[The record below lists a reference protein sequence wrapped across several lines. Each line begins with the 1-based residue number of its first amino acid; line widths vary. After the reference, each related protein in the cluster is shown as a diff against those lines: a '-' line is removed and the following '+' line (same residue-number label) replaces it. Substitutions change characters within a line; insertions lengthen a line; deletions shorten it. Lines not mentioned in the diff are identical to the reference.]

1 VTGQS
6 KHNLFWI
13 AAGVVLTVLAGFIN
27 LPHVAPGKAS
37 GVSFILKRIQGALA
51 YRMLDRTPHV
61 YALVAEKNGQDLLIS
76 ETAPFD
82 VTSRDEFVIKDVTS
96 DVLSGEGFAVDMV
109 GTGGQD
115 DYRVLLRGIDLV
127 DRSAVHITDATM
139 KRGYTPG
146 QIRVA
151 YGGKL
156 LATMPMR
163 IRIMPQD
170 WLRYAKASDNRNKR
184 IAYLKRAA
192 AANPQDLVL
201 RRTLGEI
208 YRHAGMFPEAIAE
221 YQGVLAQKPDDV
233 KALAALIKTYLAS
246 ERNDLAVKAGERA
259 VKIEP
264 GNPSLWEDLVLAY
277 SRLGL
282 WEKAAASCRTLI
294 QLKPQD
300 DAVRL
305 RLAGIYEKMGREKE
319 AIAQYGAVTAKGSHA
334 VPMLE
339 GMARMYLKQGKY
351 DEAIRLLNDT
361 VRKGSPSAAVYA
373 NLALAYGGKKMW
385 KEELANYRKAAAM
398 RPKAPIILYNLAV
411 SLENN
416 NRDQEAMGVYEKVLT
431 LQPGDADATL
441 RLADLAFRNGRY
453 AQAVRLYEQLA
464 GKTAQKG
471 KIYANLGYAYGE
483 LNQLGHSAKYYEKAI
498 KAGVKDEKVAY
509 NLAVTYEK
517 MGNEKAAAALYGKAA
532 GQKPSVES
540 LNRLA
545 DYYIKT
551 GRYDQAVKTYQ
562 RLLKLGGKKSGVYA
576 DLGYVYGLRGE
587 LDKAIESY
595 KTSLRYDSEESDVYT
610 RLGGVYEKK
619 GMLDEA
625 LKSYTRA
632 YQLNPADEDAG
643 ERIPQLKIRLL
654 REKREQEMK
663 KES

>member
-1 VTGQS
+1 MTAQGKQNRV
-6 KHNLFWI
+6 WI
-13 AAGVVLTVLAGFIN
+13 TAAVVLLVVGGFMIF
-27 LPHVAPGKAS
+27 PYAAPGKAS
-37 GVSFILKRIQGALA
+37 LVSFIGKRIQGALA
-51 YRMLDRTPHV
+51 YHLLDRTPRV
-61 YALVAEKNGQDLLIS
+61 YALMAEKNGQDFLIS
-76 ETAPFD
+76 EQEPFD
-82 VTSRDEFVIKDVTS
+82 VTSRDEFVIKDVVS
-96 DVLSGEGFAVDMV
+96 DVLSGEGFTIDVS
-109 GTGGQD
+109 GTGGSD
-115 DYRVLLRGIDLV
+115 DYRVPLRGIDLV
-127 DRSAVHITDATM
+127 DRFAAHITDETM
-139 KRGYTPG
+139 NRGYSAG

-156 LATMPMR
+156 LATMPVR

-192 AANPQDLVL
+192 AANPRDLVL
-201 RRTLGEI
+201 RRALGEI
-208 YRHAGMFPEAIAE
+208 FRHAGMIPEAIAE
-221 YQGVLAQKPDDV
+221 YQGVLAEKPDDA
-233 KALAALIKTYLAS
+233 KALAGLMKTYLGAQQ
-246 ERNDLAVKAGERA
+246 NDLAAKAGERA

-264 GNPSLWEDLVLAY
+264 GNPGLWEDLVLAY
-277 SRLGL
+277 GRLGL
-282 WEKAAASCRTLI
+282 WEKAAASCRTLV

-305 RLAGIYEKMGREKE
+305 RLAGIYEKMGRESE
-319 AIAQYGAVTAKGSHA
+319 AIAQYGGVTAKGSHA
-334 VPMLE
+334 VSMLE
-339 GMARMYLKQGKY
+339 GMARMSLKQGKY

-373 NLALAYGGKKMW
+373 NLALAYGGKKMR

-398 RPKAPIILYNLAV
+398 KPKDPVILYNLAV

-416 NRDQEAMGVYEKVLT
+416 NQDQEAMGIYEKVLI

-453 AQAVRLYEQLA
+453 AQAVRLYEKLA
-464 GKTAQKG
+464 GKTALKG

-483 LNQLGHSAKYYEKAI
+483 LNQLAPSAKYYEKAV

-545 DYYIKT
+545 DHYIKT

-587 LDKAIESY
+587 LDKAIENY
-595 KTSLRYDSEESDVYT
+595 KTSLRYDSGESDVYM

-619 GMLDEA
+619 GMLEEA
-625 LKSYTRA
+625 LKAYTRA
-632 YQLNPADEDAG
+632 YQLNPGDEDAG

-654 REKREQEMK
+654 REKREQELK